1 MSTTQDLQWLL
12 EQCRK
17 VRATYGDDA
26 LVIVPAATVEEL
38 LADAAELRNLQRLIA
53 HLPDDD
59 WQPFDWAVFTVAQ
72 EAARTALGEVAS

>member
-1 MSTTQDLQWLL
+1 MSTTQDLQGLL

-17 VRATYGDDA
+17 VRATYEDDA

-59 WQPFDWAVFTVAQ
+59 WDPFSWAVLSLAQ
-72 EAARTALGEVAS
+72 EAARTALAEVSP

>member
-17 VRATYGDDA
+17 VRATYQDDA

-38 LADAAELRNLQRLIA
+38 LAEATELRSLRRLIA
-53 HLPDDD
+53 RLPDDD
-59 WQPFDWAVFTVAQ
+59 FTPSDWSVLSLAQ
-72 EAARTALGEVAS
+72 EAARTALAEVSP

>member
-1 MSTTQDLQWLL
+1 MSATQDLQGLL

-17 VRATYGDDA
+17 VRATYEDDA

-53 HLPDDD
+53 RLPDDD
-59 WQPFDWAVFTVAQ
+59 WDPFSWAVLSLAQ
-72 EAARTALGEVAS
+72 EAARTALAEVPL